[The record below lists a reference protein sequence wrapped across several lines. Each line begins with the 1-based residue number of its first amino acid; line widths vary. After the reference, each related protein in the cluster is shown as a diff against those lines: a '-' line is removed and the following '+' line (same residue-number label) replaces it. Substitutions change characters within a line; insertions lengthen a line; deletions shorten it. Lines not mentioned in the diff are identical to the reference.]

1 MKIYKSLDDFPVV
14 TRPVVTIGTFDG
26 VHLGHQKILNRIHKI
41 AQRIKGETVLVTF
54 WPHPRMV
61 LFPEEHGVRLLSSF
75 EEKCRLLASYE
86 VDHLVFISF
95 TKDFSEMSSEEFIR
109 SVLVEKI
116 QTKILVIGYDHRF
129 GKGREG
135 SFDHLKARQKDYRF
149 ELEEIPRQDIDNVGI
164 SSTKIRKA
172 LESGDIATANEF
184 LGKPY
189 SLEGVVIRGDQIG
202 RTLGFPTAN
211 IKIEEPD
218 KLIPMDGA
226 YLVRV
231 NTGSDSFGGML
242 NIGKRPTVSGEVK
255 NIEVNVLNF
264 EGDLYGKNIAVEF
277 LEFLR
282 PEKKFGNLEALKEQ
296 LQKDRHQA
304 LAYFGPGKIKPHDK

>member
-75 EEKCRLLASYE
+75 EEKCRLLASYA

-172 LESGDIATANEF
+172 LESGDVATANEF

>member
-1 MKIYKSLDDFPVV
+1 
-14 TRPVVTIGTFDG
+14 
-26 VHLGHQKILNRIHKI
+26 
-41 AQRIKGETVLVTF
+41 
-54 WPHPRMV
+54 MV
-61 LFPEEHGVRLLSSF
+61 LFPEEHGVKLLSTL
-75 EEKCRLLASYE
+75 EEKSRLLASYG
-86 VDHLVFISF
+86 VDHLVFIPF
-95 TKDFSEMSSEEFIR
+95 TKAFSEMSSEKFIR
-109 SVLVEKI
+109 TVLVQKI
-116 QTKILVIGYDHRF
+116 RTKILVIGYDHRF
-129 GKGREG
+129 GKDREG
-135 SFDHLKARQKDYRF
+135 SFDHLKARQKHYNFD
-149 ELEEIPRQDIDNVGI
+149 LEEIPRQDIDNVGI

-189 SLEGVVIRGDQIG
+189 SLEGEVVRGDQIG

-211 IKIEEPD
+211 IKIGEPD

-231 NTGSDSFGGML
+231 NTGAEEYGGML
-242 NIGKRPTVSGEVK
+242 NIGKRPTVSGDAK

-264 EGDLYGKNIAVEF
+264 DGNLYEKIIKVEF

-296 LQKDRHQA
+296 LHKDRQQA
-304 LAYFGPGKIKPHDK
+304 LTYFGPGKIKPHDK

>member
-26 VHLGHQKILNRIHKI
+26 VHLGHQKILKRIHKI
-41 AQRIKGETVLVTF
+41 AQKMDGETVLVTF

-61 LFPEEHGVRLLSSF
+61 LFPEEHGIKLLSTF
-75 EEKCRLLASYE
+75 EEKSRLLASYGI
-86 VDHLVFISF
+86 DHLLFIPF
-95 TKDFSEMSSEEFIR
+95 TKDFSKMPSEEFIR

-116 QTKILVIGYDHRF
+116 RTKILVIGYDHRF

-135 SFDHLKARQKDYRF
+135 SFEHLKARQKDYDF

-164 SSTKIRKA
+164 SSTKIRRA

-189 SLEGVVIRGDQIG
+189 FLEGVVIRGDQIG

-211 IKIEEPD
+211 IKMEEPD

-231 NTGSDSFGGML
+231 NTGSESFGGML
-242 NIGKRPTVSGEVK
+242 NIGKRPTVSGEAK
-255 NIEVNVLNF
+255 NIEVNILNF
-264 EGDLYGKNIAVEF
+264 DGDLYGKTIEVAF

-282 PEKKFGNLEALKEQ
+282 PEKKFGNLEALKDQ
-296 LQKDRHQA
+296 LQKDRQQA
-304 LAYFGPGKIKPHDK
+304 LAYFGPDKIKPHDK